1 MEIIFES
8 TEEFEEDL
16 KTYSEAEQTLIL
28 QQLHEYSSVLL
39 QDKGYRERRLH
50 QFYKFDLLGDY
61 ASSLYSF
68 IVNYYLRVIL
78 TIDDD
83 PLFNR
88 TLITLFR
95 VVDSQVVAPVYQQV
109 GESIYQSFLQ
119 STEFMEVQSNN
130 GTVVA
135 VTRG

>member
-50 QFYKFDLLGDY
+50 QFSQFNLLGDY

-88 TLITLFR
+88 TIITLFR
-95 VVDSQVVAPVYQQV
+95 VVDSQVVATVYQQV

-119 STEFMEVQSNN
+119 STEFIEVQSNN

-135 VTRG
+135 VTG

>member
-16 KTYSEAEQTLIL
+16 KTYSEAEQSVIL
-28 QQLHEYSSVLL
+28 QQLHEYSPFLL
-39 QDKGYRERRLH
+39 QDKGCRERRLH
-50 QFYKFDLLGDY
+50 QFYQFDLLGDY

-88 TLITLFR
+88 TIITLFR
-95 VVDSQVVAPVYQQV
+95 VIDSQVAAKVYQQV

-119 STEFMEVQSNN
+119 PTQFIEVKSNN
-130 GTVVA
+130 
-135 VTRG
+135 VTAATATY

>member
-8 TEEFEEDL
+8 TEEFEDDL
-16 KTYSEAEQTLIL
+16 RTYSEAEQSIIL
-28 QQLHEYSSVLL
+28 QQLHEYSCLFL
-39 QDKGYRERRLH
+39 QGKSYGKRRLH
-50 QFYKFDLLGDY
+50 QFCQFDLLGDY

-83 PLFNR
+83 PLFGR
-88 TLITLFR
+88 TIITLFR
-95 VVDSQVVAPVYQQV
+95 VVDSQFVAQVYQQV

-119 STEFMEVQSNN
+119 PTQLIEVKSNHV
-130 GTVVA
+130 TVA
-135 VTRG
+135 AITR

>member
-8 TEEFEEDL
+8 TEEFEQDL
-16 KTYSEAEQTLIL
+16 KTYSEAEQSIIL
-28 QQLHEYSSVLL
+28 QQLHEYSSFLL
-39 QDKGYRERRLH
+39 TNKGDPERRLH
-50 QFYKFDLLGDY
+50 QFYQFDLLDDY
-61 ASSLYSF
+61 TSSLYSF

-95 VVDSQVVAPVYQQV
+95 VVDSQVSAQVYQEV
-109 GESIYQSFLQ
+109 GASIYQGFLPQ
-119 STEFMEVQSNN
+119 KTIMEVKSNN
-130 GTVVA
+130 GTVA
-135 VTRG
+135 TVTRG

>member
-16 KTYSEAEQTLIL
+16 KTYSEAEQSVIL
-28 QQLHEYSSVLL
+28 QQLHEYSPFLL
-39 QDKGYRERRLH
+39 QDKGCRERRLH
-50 QFYKFDLLGDY
+50 QFYQFDLLGDY

-88 TLITLFR
+88 TIITLFR
-95 VVDSQVVAPVYQQV
+95 VIDSQVAAKVYQQV

-119 STEFMEVQSNN
+119 PTQFIEVKSNN
-130 GTVVA
+130 VKATTA
-135 VTRG
+135 TY

>member
-8 TEEFEEDL
+8 TEEFEQDL
-16 KTYSEAEQTLIL
+16 KTYSEAEQSIIL
-28 QQLHEYSSVLL
+28 QQLHEYSPFLL
-39 QDKGYRERRLH
+39 TNKGDHERRLH
-50 QFYKFDLLGDY
+50 QFYQFDLLGDY
-61 ASSLYSF
+61 TSSLYSF

-95 VVDSQVVAPVYQQV
+95 VVDSQVSAQVYQEV
-109 GESIYQSFLQ
+109 GASIYQGFLPQ
-119 STEFMEVQSNN
+119 KTIMEVKSNN
-130 GTVVA
+130 GTVA
-135 VTRG
+135 TVTRG

>member
-8 TEEFEEDL
+8 TEEFEQDL
-16 KTYSEAEQTLIL
+16 KTYSEAEQSIIL
-28 QQLHEYSSVLL
+28 QQLHEYSYFLL
-39 QDKGYRERRLH
+39 TNKGDPERRLH
-50 QFYKFDLLGDY
+50 QFYQFDLLDDY
-61 ASSLYSF
+61 TSSLYSF

-95 VVDSQVVAPVYQQV
+95 VVDSQVSAQVYQEV
-109 GESIYQSFLQ
+109 GSSIYQGFLPQ
-119 STEFMEVQSNN
+119 KTIMEVKSNN
-130 GTVVA
+130 GTVA
-135 VTRG
+135 TVTRG

>member
-28 QQLHEYSSVLL
+28 QQLHEYSSCLL
-39 QDKGYRERRLH
+39 QVKGYRERRLH
-50 QFYKFDLLGDY
+50 QFYQFDLLGDY

-88 TLITLFR
+88 TIITLFR
-95 VVDSQVVAPVYQQV
+95 VVDSQVVAKVYQQV

-119 STEFMEVQSNN
+119 STEFIEVQSNN

-135 VTRG
+135 VTG

>member
-135 VTRG
+135 VTG

>member
-8 TEEFEEDL
+8 TEEFEADL
-16 KTYSEAEQTLIL
+16 RTYSQAEHDIIV
-28 QQLHEYSSVLL
+28 QQLHEYSCLLL
-39 QDKGYRERRLH
+39 QDKGYEKRRLH
-50 QFYKFDLLGDY
+50 QFCQFDLLGDY

-83 PLFNR
+83 PIFGR
-88 TLITLFR
+88 TIITLFR
-95 VVDSQVVAPVYQQV
+95 VVDSQFVAQVYQQV

-119 STEFMEVQSNN
+119 PTQLIEVKSNH
-130 GTVVA
+130 VKVA
-135 VTRG
+135 AITR

>member
-8 TEEFEEDL
+8 TEEFEQDL
-16 KTYSEAEQTLIL
+16 KTYSEAEQSIIL
-28 QQLHEYSSVLL
+28 QQLHEYSSFLL
-39 QDKGYRERRLH
+39 TNKGDPERRLH
-50 QFYKFDLLGDY
+50 QFYQFDLLGDY

-95 VVDSQVVAPVYQQV
+95 VVDSQVSAQVYQEV
-109 GESIYQSFLQ
+109 GSSIYQGFLPQ
-119 STEFMEVQSNN
+119 KTIMEVKSNN
-130 GTVVA
+130 GTVA
-135 VTRG
+135 TVTRG